1 MRAMEQDEVAGWVDR
16 LESEDKTA
24 LDGLVPLIYGELR
37 RMASSHLKREYREH
51 TLQTTGLVHEVY
63 LRLAAGGR
71 LGCEG
76 RTHFY
81 GIASRMMRQILVDH
95 ARERLSQKRGGDR
108 ERAPLDEAADR
119 TGERPHAVIALD
131 DALRALERFDSEKAR
146 LIDLRFFAGLTAE
159 ESAELLGLPVQTVR
173 SRLRV
178 AQAWLRRE
186 IRE

>member
-1 MRAMEQDEVAGWVDR
+1 MRAMAPDEAAGWVER
-16 LESEDKTA
+16 LECDDKAA
-24 LDGLVPLIYGELR
+24 LDGLVPLVYGELR
-37 RMASSHLKREYREH
+37 RMASSYLKREYREH

-63 LRLAAGGR
+63 LRLAAAGR
-71 LGCEG
+71 LGCES

-95 ARERLSQKRGGDR
+95 ARERLAQKRGGGQ
-108 ERAPLDEAADR
+108 ERVSLDEAPDR
-119 TGERPHAVIALD
+119 GGTRPQAVIALD
-131 DALRALERFDSEKAR
+131 DALRALERFDPEKAR
-146 LIDLRFFAGLTAE
+146 LIELRFFAGLTAE

-186 IRE
+186 IGE